1 MKAAL
6 AAAAL
11 CVALALV
18 TGCSSSDVVSLD
30 PVANAATKT
39 QTAGSARFSLKATV
53 TINHDHAQSMGMS
66 GDGIVNMSTSS
77 ASMKL
82 RYELPAEIQATLPGD
97 MTMEAIFDGSDG
109 LVVYMKMSLLR
120 DLLPPGKDWV
130 KFDLEQFGKANG
142 IDLREMMQAK
152 QGDPMQTLQYLKSAE
167 GVEKVGVDLVRRVRT
182 THYRATIDLRKT
194 LEQAPESLKPSLDK
208 ILSMMSDT
216 TYPAEIWVDDDGLLR
231 RFKFTMSYDVPG
243 TGSAETT
250 MEEELYDFGVDA
262 DISPP
267 PADRV
272 LDGTKFLPRS

>member
-1 MKAAL
+1 MRVAL

-11 CVALALV
+11 CAALALV
-18 TGCSSSDVVSLD
+18 TGCGSDVVSLD
-30 PVANAATKT
+30 PVADAATKT
-39 QTAGSARFSLKATV
+39 QTAGSARFSLKATF
-53 TINHDHAQSMGMS
+53 TINHDHAQSMAIS
-66 GDGIVNMSTSS
+66 GDGIVNMATSS
-77 ASMKL
+77 ARMQL

-120 DLLPPGKDWV
+120 ELLPPGKEWL
-130 KFDLEQFGKANG
+130 KFDLEKFGKAKG
-142 IDLREMMQAK
+142 IDLREMMQAN
-152 QGDPMQTLQYLKSAE
+152 QGDPMQTLQYLRSA
-167 GVEKVGVDLVRRVRT
+167 GNVEKVGVDLVRRVRT

-216 TYPAEIWVDDDGLLR
+216 TYPAEIWLDDDGLLR
-231 RFKFTMSYDVPG
+231 RFKFTMSYNVPG

-250 MEEELYDFGVDA
+250 IEEELYDFGVDA

>member
-1 MKAAL
+1 MRVAL

-11 CVALALV
+11 CAALALV
-18 TGCSSSDVVSLD
+18 TGCGSDVVSLD
-30 PVANAATKT
+30 PVADAATKT
-39 QTAGSARFSLKATV
+39 QTAGSARFSLKATF
-53 TINHDHAQSMGMS
+53 TINHDHAQSMAIS
-66 GDGIVNMSTSS
+66 GDGIVNMATSS
-77 ASMKL
+77 ARMQL

-120 DLLPPGKDWV
+120 ELLPPGKEWL
-130 KFDLEQFGKANG
+130 KFDLEKFGKAKG
-142 IDLREMMQAK
+142 IDLREMMQAN
-152 QGDPMQTLQYLKSAE
+152 QGDPMQTLQYLRSA
-167 GVEKVGVDLVRRVRT
+167 GNVEKVGVDLVRRVRA

-216 TYPAEIWVDDDGLLR
+216 TYPAEIWLDDDGLLR
-231 RFKFTMSYDVPG
+231 RFKFTMSYNVPG

-250 MEEELYDFGVDA
+250 MEEKLYDFGVDA